1 MERLE
6 RSVRIDPQ
14 RLKITMTAAGI
25 HTDKELAEK
34 AKITIRTITN
44 VKKFGTCSWDAWN
57 SIADAIGCNPIDL
70 LITPGY
76 PRPNWEALATL
87 LV

>member
-1 MERLE
+1 MEKLE

-34 AKITIRTITN
+34 ANITIRTITN

-57 SIADAIGCNPIDL
+57 SIASAIGCNPIDL
-70 LITPGY
+70 LVTQGY
-76 PRPNWEALATL
+76 PDPKWAALAAL
-87 LV
+87 SV